1 MKFVASQLHGAP
13 VVAWVEILSSS
24 VEPITFM
31 VDDRARRSEQFI
43 FNKEVYETLRPL
55 LQITDGQWEP
65 PSSQEMYEDTIVG
78 VCDLSAPTFT
88 QSIVHRGKD
97 LQAEYLL
104 REQLQYFPFFS
115 HISTRIERNFFGR
128 AKHHR
133 IERNFRAGKAPSI

>member
-1 MKFVASQLHGAP
+1 
-13 VVAWVEILSSS
+13 
-24 VEPITFM
+24 M

-43 FNKEVYETLRPL
+43 FNKEVYETLRLL

-104 REQLQYFPFFS
+104 REQLQYFPFFHTFLHALKGTS
-115 HISTRIERNFFGR
+115 SGG

-133 IERNFRAGKAPSI
+133 IEEELLRAGKAPSI